1 MQVYNISFQINEAV
15 ELIWKEW
22 MKENFIPMIQATRC
36 FEEIKWY
43 QLTVSS
49 DQEPTYTM
57 QLFTPQQDQLQAYH
71 ELHATAH
78 LKEVQQAWGEKCFY
92 FCTQMQIVN

>member
-1 MQVYNISFQINEAV
+1 MQVYNISFQVNESV
-15 ELIWKEW
+15 ESAWKAW
-22 MKENFIPMIQATRC
+22 MKETFIPMIQATAC

-43 QLTVSS
+43 QLSVNS

>member
-15 ELIWKEW
+15 ELMWKEW
-22 MKENFIPMIQATRC
+22 MKENFIPMIQATGC

-43 QLTVSS
+43 QLTVNA

-57 QLFTPQQDQLQAYH
+57 QLFTPHQEQLQAYH
-71 ELHATAH
+71 ALHATHH
-78 LKEVQQAWGEKCFY
+78 LEQLRLNWGEKCFY